1 MHCDMVLGVTA
12 TSKKDLSKEQQD
24 SDTDSDTGV
33 CKVRLWTAQHRAAPD
48 MRIVICEVHK
58 CG

>member
-1 MHCDMVLGVTA
+1 MVLGVTA